1 MVTSTQRGDTE
12 HAPPRAA
19 ETQQKPDAPE
29 SSELPPATGN
39 LVDST
44 GAKLAWLVGLVILLA
59 FTILCSLAFGS
70 RHIDFSVAWSS
81 IVDPSLNSEEV
92 QVIRQLRIP
101 RTVLGVLAGIALG
114 VAGALIQ
121 ALTRNPLADPGILG
135 VNAGAQFALVTASF
149 FLGSLSVIASIW
161 WALAGALVATLA
173 VYGLS
178 LSRNGRS
185 AEPATLVLAG
195 VAFGAVLSGVTT
207 ALVLIRPQI
216 FDMMRVYAAGNIN
229 GHELSTVLVI
239 VPFVAVGLLIS
250 LCCAGSLNAI
260 ALGDAPAKALGVRI
274 APVRIAVITSVT
286 LLCGAATALAGPIGF
301 VGLMIPHV
309 VRWLFGVQQG
319 WILVFTMVLAP
330 VLLLG
335 SDILGR
341 IILPN
346 TEVSAGIV
354 TAFLGAPV
362 LLILARRKKASTL

>member
-1 MVTSTQRGDTE
+1 MVSSTQRGDIKDVPPGASVPQVKPSAQPVTE
-12 HAPPRAA
+12 VLAPG
-19 ETQQKPDAPE
+19 
-29 SSELPPATGN
+29 GN

-44 GAKLAWLVGLVILLA
+44 GAKILWLVGLLVLLA

-70 RHIDFSVAWSS
+70 RHIDLSVAWRS
-81 IVDPSLNSEEV
+81 IVEPSLNSEEV

-149 FLGSLSVIASIW
+149 FLGSLSVVASIW
-161 WALAGALVATLA
+161 WALVGALIATLA

-178 LSRNGRS
+178 LSRRGRS

-195 VAFGAVLSGVTT
+195 VAFGAVLSGITT
-207 ALVLIRPQI
+207 ALVLLRPQI
-216 FDMMRVYAAGNIN
+216 FDMMRVYAAGNLN
-229 GHELSTVLVI
+229 GHELSTVVVI

-274 APVRIAVITSVT
+274 APVRIAVIASVT

-319 WILVFTMVLAP
+319 WILVFTTVLAP

-341 IILPN
+341 IILPHA
-346 TEVSAGIV
+346 EVSAGIV
-354 TAFLGAPV
+354 TAFVGAPV

>member
-1 MVTSTQRGDTE
+1 MTTTPHGGADQ
-12 HAPPRAA
+12 APPAA
-19 ETQQKPDAPE
+19 
-29 SSELPPATGN
+29 PPGNPASAGTEPGAVRTGRV
-39 LVDST
+39 LVGST
-44 GAKLAWLVGLVILLA
+44 GAKLAWLVGLIVLLG
-59 FTILCSLAFGS
+59 FTVLCSLAFGS
-70 RHIDFSVAWSS
+70 RHIDLSVAWQT
-81 IVDPSLNSEEV
+81 IVNPSFNTDEA
-92 QVIRQLRIP
+92 QVIRQLRVP

-135 VNAGAQFALVTASF
+135 VNAGAQFALVMASF
-149 FLGSLSVIASIW
+149 VFGSLSVLSSIW
-161 WALAGALVATLA
+161 WALGGALVATLA

-178 LSRNGRS
+178 LSKGGRS
-185 AEPATLVLAG
+185 ADPATLVLAG
-195 VAFGAVLSGVTT
+195 VAFGAVLSGITT
-207 ALVLIRPQI
+207 ALVLLRPQI
-216 FDMMRVYAAGNIN
+216 FDMMRVYTAGNLN
-229 GHELSTVLVI
+229 GHELPTVLLI
-239 VPFVAVGLLIS
+239 VPFVAVGLVVS

-274 APVRIAVITSVT
+274 APVRIAVIAAVT

-319 WILVFTMVLAP
+319 WILIFTTVLAP

-341 IILPN
+341 VILPN
-346 TEVSAGIV
+346 AEVSAGIV
-354 TAFLGAPV
+354 TAFVGAPV

>member
-1 MVTSTQRGDTE
+1 MAASTQRANTKD
-12 HAPPRAA
+12 APPIAPVLQVKTNASQGTVKHAA
-19 ETQQKPDAPE
+19 AGSQ
-29 SSELPPATGN
+29 
-39 LVDST
+39 VDST
-44 GAKLAWLVGLVILLA
+44 GAKLAWLVGLLLLLA
-59 FTILCSLAFGS
+59 FIILCSLAFGS
-70 RHIDFSVAWSS
+70 RHIDLSVAWRS
-81 IVDPSLNSEEV
+81 IVEPSLNSEEV

-101 RTVLGVLAGIALG
+101 RTVLGLLAGIALG

-135 VNAGAQFALVTASF
+135 VSAGAQFSLVAASF
-149 FLGSLSVIASIW
+149 FLGSLSVMASIW

-178 LSRNGRS
+178 LSRRGRS

-207 ALVLIRPQI
+207 ALVLLRPQI
-216 FDMMRVYAAGNIN
+216 FDMMRVYSAGNLN
-229 GHELSTVLVI
+229 GHELSTVMVI
-239 VPFVAVGLLIS
+239 VPFVAAGLLIS
-250 LCCAGSLNAI
+250 LCSAGSLNAI
-260 ALGDAPAKALGVRI
+260 ALGDAPAKALGVPI
-274 APVRIAVITSVT
+274 APVRIAVIASVT

-319 WILVFTMVLAP
+319 WILIFTTVLAP

-341 IILPN
+341 IILPHA
-346 TEVSAGIV
+346 EVSAGIV
-354 TAFLGAPV
+354 TAFVGAPM